1 MISVLWDSQCVIMV
15 DYLEEGRAIN
25 GAYYVE
31 KLRWLRQEI
40 VKKRRGKLN
49 RGVLFLQDHTP
60 SQISQ
65 AAMATA
71 TKCSFQVLSH
81 PSYSPNL
88 APSDFHRFQIW
99 KLTFVVG
106 ILEAM
111 KALEMLLMS
120 TWEDQEDGFYFE
132 GITLLEQRWRKC
144 IEAKGDYIEK

>member
-81 PSYSPNL
+81 ASYSPNL
-88 APSDFHRFQIW
+88 APSDFHPFPNLKTNFRGRNFGSNEGVRDAVDEY
-99 KLTFVVG
+99 LG
-106 ILEAM
+106 
-111 KALEMLLMS
+111 
-120 TWEDQEDGFYFE
+120 DQEEGFYFE
-132 GITLLEQRWRKC
+132 GISILEQRWRKC